1 MTTRQRWFRYVTLIT
16 AIALIIGMAGSSA
29 GGQDPDERDALIA
42 RQQALITEQAT
53 LIAAQEAL
61 LNEYRCLFDID
72 TQLVP
77 NGCPEP
83 AQPTP
88 TPTPTGTPS
97 PTPTSMATPTPTT
110 TPTATATPTPTPSP
124 TPTATATPTPT
135 PTPTETPEDQTDE
148 PAIPAGTTEEQWEQ
162 LRQCNANGDYQ
173 HVNSSGIHFGVYEF
187 RQTSWN
193 ELALRHYPRLVG
205 VNPRDAAPDDQ
216 DRMAYRLYEERGW
229 EPWPICGASLPS
241 LLSDD
246 TAPEDSTG
254 FPAIPA
260 GTTQAQWDH
269 LVRCESQG
277 NYRAYSSV
285 GPFLGAFQFLQST
298 WNWVAGI
305 HYPRLVGVD
314 PRDAAPADQ
323 HRMAYAL
330 YGMQGWRPWPACT
343 AAFR

>member
-1 MTTRQRWFRYVTLIT
+1 MTTRQRWFRYVTLTT
-16 AIALIIGMAGSSA
+16 AIALIIGLAGSSA

-88 TPTPTGTPS
+88 TPTPTGTP
-97 PTPTSMATPTPTT
+97 
-110 TPTATATPTPTPSP
+110 

-135 PTPTETPEDQTDE
+135 PTPTETPEDQTDD
-148 PAIPAGTTEEQWEQ
+148 PAIPAGTTEEQWAQ

-173 HVNSSGIHFGVYEF
+173 HANSNGIHFGAYEF
-187 RQTSWN
+187 RQTSWDD
-193 ELALRHYPRLVG
+193 LARRHYPRLVG

-229 EPWPICGASLPS
+229 EPWPACGASLRS
-241 LLSDD
+241 LS
-246 TAPEDSTG
+246 PEDTTPGDSTE

-269 LVRCESQG
+269 LIRCESQG

-298 WNWVAGI
+298 WDWVAGI

>member
-1 MTTRQRWFRYVTLIT
+1 MTERRRWFRYVTLTT

-83 AQPTP
+83 PQPTP
-88 TPTPTGTPS
+88 TSTPTSTPS
-97 PTPTSMATPTPTT
+97 PTP
-110 TPTATATPTPTPSP
+110 TATPTPTPTP

-135 PTPTETPEDQTDE
+135 PTPTATSEDQTGD

-173 HVNSSGIHFGVYEF
+173 HVNSNGIHFGAYEF
-187 RQTSWN
+187 RQTSWDD
-193 ELALRHYPRLVG
+193 LAGRHYPHLVG
-205 VNPRDAAPDDQ
+205 VIPSNAAPADQ
-216 DRMAYRLYEERGW
+216 DRMAYALYEERGW
-229 EPWPICGASLPS
+229 APWPSCGPS
-241 LLSDD
+241 SP
-246 TAPEDSTG
+246 PEDTTTTD
-254 FPAIPA
+254 PTELPPIPA

-269 LVRCESQG
+269 LIRCESRG

-298 WNWVAGI
+298 WDWVAGI
-305 HYPRLVGVD
+305 HYPRLVGMD

-330 YGMQGWRPWPACT
+330 YGMQGWRPWPACS
-343 AAFR
+343 AAFRS